1 MLWHD
6 VIPNL
11 FLVPPSSIHNKDFS
25 LTLWNR
31 FPRELIVLFTVHSI
45 LFFDWVTFNADLWK
59 KKNITTRNWL
69 PLDWRIY
76 YSERIKYPRLGE
88 TFGSY
93 SQFPHTFAHVKRK
106 GGFITNRRL
115 LRLVASVTISNAKKR
130 NRKKL
135 KELRNWNEC
144 KRIENSMNS
153 NRIDI
158 FVILSN

>member
-1 MLWHD
+1 MQ
-6 VIPNL
+6 
-11 FLVPPSSIHNKDFS
+11 
-25 LTLWNR
+25 TCGR
-31 FPRELIVLFTVHSI
+31 
-45 LFFDWVTFNADLWK
+45 

-115 LRLVASVTISNAKKR
+115 LRLVASVTISNAKK
-130 NRKKL
+130 
-135 KELRNWNEC
+135 KEPQKAERTSQLER
-144 KRIENSMNS
+144 M
-153 NRIDI
+153 
-158 FVILSN
+158 